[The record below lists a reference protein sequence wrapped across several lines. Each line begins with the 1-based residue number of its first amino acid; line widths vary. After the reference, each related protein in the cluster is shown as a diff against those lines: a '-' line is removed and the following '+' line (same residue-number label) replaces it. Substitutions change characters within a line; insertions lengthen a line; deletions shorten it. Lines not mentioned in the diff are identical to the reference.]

1 MFRSTG
7 IPWLAALGMFVC
19 LAVCS
24 PAPGKAPPAPEM
36 PAGWEVVSDFDV
48 PAEQTKAIGG
58 NLGVSLSSLRNTV
71 YDVRGKRVQVNVL
84 IVADAETADR
94 LMAKLRTMKGEEA
107 LLRKSLVVYEF
118 VGTNDVLP
126 MIAEGR
132 KHLDSQQPSR

>member
-1 MFRSTG
+1 M
-7 IPWLAALGMFVC
+7 LAC

-36 PAGWEVVSDFDV
+36 PADWKVVSDFDV
-48 PAEQTKAIGG
+48 PAEQTKAIGR
-58 NLGVSLSSLRNTV
+58 NLGVNLSSLRNTI

-94 LMAKLRTMKGEEA
+94 LMAKLRTMKGEEG
-107 LLRKSLVVYEF
+107 LLRKGLVVYEF
-118 VGTNDVLP
+118 VGPNDVLP

-132 KHLDSQQPSR
+132 KHLDSQ

>member
-7 IPWLAALGMFVC
+7 YRWIAALGMLAC

-36 PAGWEVVSDFDV
+36 PAGWNVVSDFDA
-48 PAEQTKAIGG
+48 PAEQTKTIGR
-58 NLGVSLSSLRNTV
+58 NLGVNLTSLRNTV
-71 YDVRGKRVQVNVL
+71 YEVRGKRVQVNVL
-84 IVADAETADR
+84 IVADAEAADR

-107 LLRKSLVVYEF
+107 LLRKALVVYEF
-118 VGTNDVLP
+118 VGPNDVLP

-132 KHLDSQQPSR
+132 EHLDSQ

>member
-1 MFRSTG
+1 MLRSTG
-7 IPWLAALGMFVC
+7 IPWLAALGMLVC

-36 PAGWEVVSDFDV
+36 PAGWEVMSDFDV
-48 PAEQTKAIGG
+48 PVEQTKDIGR

-84 IVADAETADR
+84 IVPDAETGDR

-107 LLRKSLVVYEF
+107 LLRKGLVIYEF
-118 VGTNDVLP
+118 VGKNDVLP

-132 KHLDSQQPSR
+132 KHLDSQ

>member
-1 MFRSTG
+1 MFRSTR
-7 IPWLAALGMFVC
+7 IPWLAALGMIFC

-36 PAGWEVVSDFDV
+36 PANWKLVSDFDV
-48 PAEQTKAIGG
+48 PAEQTKAIGR
-58 NLGVSLSSLRNTV
+58 NLGVNLTSLRNTV

-107 LLRKSLVVYEF
+107 LLRKGLVVYEF
-118 VGTNDVLP
+118 VGPNDVLP

-132 KHLDSQQPSR
+132 KHLDSQ